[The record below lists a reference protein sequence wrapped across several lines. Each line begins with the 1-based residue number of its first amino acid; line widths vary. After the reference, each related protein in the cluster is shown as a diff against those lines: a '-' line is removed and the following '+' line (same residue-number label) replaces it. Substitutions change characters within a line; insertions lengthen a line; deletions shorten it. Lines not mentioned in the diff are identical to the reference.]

1 MWPNNRTTHLPVLQT
16 PSCPHSST
24 PKIPI
29 LIRKM
34 KLAIAALLAGSAAAF
49 VPAANKAS
57 TTAIMASPYENE
69 LGVIKPTGFWDPFDL
84 SGGASPETFA
94 QYRTAELK
102 HGRVAQLA
110 VVGYV
115 VQECYRFPGEISP
128 GIPFADVPN
137 GLAALDAIP
146 SLGWAQMF
154 FFIGAVDYWGFLG
167 DFPAGKLDLEP
178 EELEKRQLQEL
189 QHGRLAMIAMLELF
203 RHDSQNLVQ
212 PGFDGMEKLITG
224 LPFIY

>member
-1 MWPNNRTTHLPVLQT
+1 
-16 PSCPHSST
+16 
-24 PKIPI
+24 
-29 LIRKM
+29 M

-49 VPAANKAS
+49 VPAAKQAA
-57 TTAIMASPYENE
+57 TTAIKESPYENE
-69 LGVIKPTGFWDPFDL
+69 LGVISPTGFWDPFNL
-84 SGGASPETFA
+84 SGGASPETFE

-128 GIPFADVPN
+128 GIKFADVPN
-137 GLAALDAIP
+137 GLAALEAIP
-146 SLGWAQMF
+146 SLGWAQIF
-154 FFIGAVDYWGFLG
+154 FLVGAVDYWGFLG
-167 DFPAGKLDLEP
+167 DFPAGKLDLDP
-178 EELEKRQLQEL
+178 EELAKRQLQEL

>member
-1 MWPNNRTTHLPVLQT
+1 
-16 PSCPHSST
+16 
-24 PKIPI
+24 
-29 LIRKM
+29 M
-34 KLAIAALLAGSAAAF
+34 KLAIATLLAGSAAAF
-49 VPAANKAS
+49 APAARQAA
-57 TTAIMASPYENE
+57 TTAIMESPYENE
-69 LGVIKPTGFWDPFDL
+69 LGVIAPTGYWDPLDL
-84 SGGASPETFA
+84 GTRASPEAFD

-115 VQECYRFPGEISP
+115 TQECCRFPGEISP

-137 GLAALDAIP
+137 GIAALDAIP
-146 SLGWAQMF
+146 SLGWAQIF
-154 FFIGAVDYWGFLG
+154 FFIGAVDYWGYLG
-167 DFPAGKLDLEP
+167 DFSAGKLDLEP
-178 EELEKRQLQEL
+178 EEFEKRQLQEL
-189 QHGRLAMIAMLELF
+189 QHGRLAMLATLELF